1 MTNLSYDKI
10 LSAMVDCEKIEYGI
24 IYGNNKIVF
33 IKVGADGNVR
43 GYQDKY
49 IKMFNI
55 VHNQTGATV
64 ICASNPYI
72 ETGHVEADRT
82 MISTVVENCRFED
95 YEVNL
100 VGTSDGAYH
109 NLLLAKEISQTTKLI
124 GINTSTFGF
133 PDLKDR
139 LFEIP
144 NVKKILVYGERDDE
158 YMYVPSLNEL
168 KLTNLQVV
176 SVKGA
181 DHEFTGMVDK
191 FISFIDLI

>member
-1 MTNLSYDKI
+1 MSNLSYPRLINK
-10 LSAMVDCEKIEYGI
+10 MVDGEKIEYGI

-33 IKVGADGNVR
+33 IKVGADGNIR

-49 IKMFNI
+49 LKMAHS
-55 VHNQTGATV
+55 VHNRIGATV

-72 ETGHVEADRT
+72 EFGHIDADRSI
-82 MISTVVENCRFED
+82 ISTIVQDCRFAD
-95 YEVNL
+95 YEVRF

-133 PDLKDR
+133 PDLKNR